1 MDPPR
6 FQVDIR
12 ASGGRRSRELTG
24 TPPGERR
31 SLHRCLAT
39 SLVPAYAAPH
49 PPQRRTSI
57 FVAAHTRVVRG
68 APSPPPTALPSCT
81 REMMNLL
88 HLLLPR
94 FDGTGEE
101 RNHMLIATVAR
112 HSPDADPSAFS
123 NCPFFAVSPV

>member
-6 FQVDIR
+6 FKVDIR
-12 ASGGRRSRELTG
+12 ASGGRRSTELIG

-31 SLHRCLAT
+31 SLHRYLAT
-39 SLVPAYAAPH
+39 SLVPTYAAPH
-49 PPQRRTSI
+49 PPQRRTSTL
-57 FVAAHTRVVRG
+57 VAAHTRVVRD
-68 APSPPPTALPSCT
+68 ASSPPPTAP

-101 RNHMLIATVAR
+101 RNHTLIATVAR
-112 HSPDADPSAFS
+112 HSPDAHPSAFS